1 MGLACCKPEAI
12 DFTQDVELKHFEL
25 QTAIGKGAFGKVKL
39 VQHKNTKEKYALKYI
54 DKKMCVEM
62 KAVDCIIQ
70 ERFLLE
76 DVHST
81 FICNLRYAFQDDENM
96 FMVIDLA
103 LGGDLR
109 YLLNTKGPLSEDLV
123 RFYMAESSL
132 GIKYLHSQSIVHRDL
147 KPDNIL
153 ISEKGH
159 VLLTDFNIA
168 TRFKA
173 DKPMKSEA
181 GSPAY
186 MAPEMFFRKGYNCT
200 IDWWSLGVIQYEL
213 LLGKRPF
220 ESNSSD
226 GLKKAIMNDE
236 ITFKGNREIA
246 ADTQDAI
253 KAFLCRD
260 PAKRLGS
267 RDNKVREHPYF
278 KVLDWTLLPKLE
290 VTPPFIP
297 DTKNI
302 NCDFTHELEE
312 ILVNDNPLVAKARKP
327 GEKKYAHLGEEIA
340 KEYEKMETQFLNYDF
355 TKPGQRKEEKEAIKR
370 SNRNLHEEE
379 GQQDSSILASPSPLV
394 ATTLLNTGKSELPDT
409 PENAAAPDA
418 VVVQDVVQDAAPNGE
433 SSDATPVVQKEEDAA
448 TNVE

>member
-1 MGLACCKPEAI
+1 IPQLAQTSSTSLI
-12 DFTQDVELKHFEL
+12 TQQLDLLSPSSPGASKVTIYTLFKAYLDRKSYQTRTPTASTHAKNTDYSLKEWDLLVASRKRSISRKMNNPTPHTLYLSVELKHFEL

-236 ITFKGNREIA
+236 ITFKGNREIS
-246 ADTQDAI
+246 ADTQDVI

-260 PAKRLGS
+260 PTKR
-267 RDNKVREHPYF
+267 
-278 KVLDWTLLPKLE
+278 
-290 VTPPFIP
+290 
-297 DTKNI
+297 
-302 NCDFTHELEE
+302 
-312 ILVNDNPLVAKARKP
+312 
-327 GEKKYAHLGEEIA
+327 
-340 KEYEKMETQFLNYDF
+340 
-355 TKPGQRKEEKEAIKR
+355 
-370 SNRNLHEEE
+370 
-379 GQQDSSILASPSPLV
+379 
-394 ATTLLNTGKSELPDT
+394 
-409 PENAAAPDA
+409 
-418 VVVQDVVQDAAPNGE
+418 
-433 SSDATPVVQKEEDAA
+433 
-448 TNVE
+448 